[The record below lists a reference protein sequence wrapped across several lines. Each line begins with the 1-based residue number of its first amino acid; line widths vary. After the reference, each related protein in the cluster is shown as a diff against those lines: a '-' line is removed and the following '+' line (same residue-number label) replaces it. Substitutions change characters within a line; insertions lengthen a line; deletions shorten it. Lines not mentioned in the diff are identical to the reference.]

1 MERVSDHVNVVVTGP
16 AGSATRF
23 VSRWLEANPAVVAR
37 HWSMPSGDKWMSHW
51 PTDFDFDGEWPEAVV
66 LVLRS
71 FESTI
76 GSQVD
81 RGIAS
86 CREEAEANIVQAQ
99 MRVLT
104 WSVARGIPLYPLIYE
119 EILVAPASF
128 AALFRWL
135 DVEPVECP
143 EPVVDGNVKHRVV
156 EKKSCYLFGRDLNL

>member
-1 MERVSDHVNVVVTGP
+1 MTDHVNVIVTGP

-51 PTDFDFDGEWPEAVV
+51 PTDFDFDGQWPQAVV

-104 WSVARGIPLYPLIYE
+104 WAVARGVKVYPLIYE
-119 EILVAPASF
+119 EVLMFPESF
-128 AALFRWL
+128 DALFRWL
-135 DVEPVECP
+135 GVDPVSCP
-143 EPVVDGNVKHRVV
+143 EPVVDGNVKHRVI
-156 EKKSCYLFGRDLNL
+156 EKKPRYLFDIDLQL

>member
-1 MERVSDHVNVVVTGP
+1 MSDHVNVIVTGP

-51 PTDFDFDGEWPEAVV
+51 PTDFDFGGEWPQAVV

-71 FESTI
+71 FEATI
-76 GSQVD
+76 SSQVD

-104 WSVARGIPLYPLIYE
+104 WAVARGIRVYPLVYE
-119 EILVAPASF
+119 EVLSDPESF
-128 AALFRWL
+128 DAVFRWL
-135 DVEPVECP
+135 GAEPVVCP
-143 EPVVDGNVKHRVV
+143 EPVVDGNVKLRV
-156 EKKSCYLFGRDLNL
+156 GRLGSEEISNNLSH